1 MAQDGV
7 VMVKTIMNEIDMQSI
22 DVTLKCF
29 DSKVEAIELDPENLR
44 VAVASQSSW
53 IRIFSYEKGTLV
65 YQFQREFLNSE
76 LSSMI
81 FSQGAEWF
89 MVTNQMS
96 DIEIFYTK
104 VLNQKS
110 ERLNILKNRTGFLN
124 GLKHF
129 LPYFGTEYHFAGY
142 KDLQESNGISVF
154 LERGQILTLCNNGKV
169 RVTHF
174 DMMNGG
180 TCFESSKT
188 FNFIMNK

>member
-1 MAQDGV
+1 
-7 VMVKTIMNEIDMQSI
+7 
-22 DVTLKCF
+22 
-29 DSKVEAIELDPENLR
+29 
-44 VAVASQSSW
+44 
-53 IRIFSYEKGTLV
+53 
-65 YQFQREFLNSE
+65 
-76 LSSMI
+76 MI

-142 KDLQESNGISVF
+142 KDL
-154 LERGQILTLCNNGKV
+154 
-169 RVTHF
+169 
-174 DMMNGG
+174 
-180 TCFESSKT
+180 
-188 FNFIMNK
+188 